1 MHAASAY
8 DFVGPS
14 RECGR
19 SRVGST
25 GPCLQYSNG
34 ECLIMPDPKEGESG
48 WKDITEQCKPLV
60 KEFLAKATE
69 LFGQATTAGIPV
81 RVTDFSEGPRTCFHN
96 GIAYIRISPGVCG
109 GNELPIVSE
118 GNNICIPTTSPAM
131 EDGIARS
138 LLELVEI
145 LIPML
150 EARTA
155 SFISK
160 YLTCSLAAGEYV
172 LSLEEN
178 PSEWLRRISSPRP
191 ATKSA

>member
-1 MHAASAY
+1 MVSHTARSLEDEVPIKYRAAHKEVLLHRNKVIAHR
-8 DFVGPS
+8 D
-14 RECGR
+14 
-19 SRVGST
+19 
-25 GPCLQYSNG
+25 
-34 ECLIMPDPKEGESG
+34 PDAHKEGV
-48 WKDITEQCKPLV
+48 W
-60 KEFLAKATE
+60 
-69 LFGQATTAGIPV
+69 
-81 RVTDFSEGPRTCFHN
+81 
-96 GIAYIRISPGVCG
+96 

-160 YLTCSLAAGEYV
+160 YFDLT
-172 LSLEEN
+172 
-178 PSEWLRRISSPRP
+178 PSRR
-191 ATKSA
+191 